1 MSKPN
6 TLITGA
12 GGQLGK
18 LVINQVIERTPANRV
33 AALVRS
39 ATQAGPLN
47 RLGVDA
53 RIGDY
58 TDGNSLDRAF
68 GGIERLLFISSN
80 DLVARRA
87 QHRNVIDAAKRAG
100 VKLIAYTSL
109 LHADRSPLGL
119 ARDHRDTEADLR
131 DSGVPF
137 VVLRNGWYTE
147 NYTQAIAAAIT
158 HGTFLGSAGNGRIAS
173 AARRDYAEA
182 AAAVL
187 LSADD
192 QAGRI
197 HELAGESAYTLPQFV
212 AEIAKQTGQE
222 IVYRNLPQEA
232 FRAALQ
238 SAGLPAPLAALLAD
252 SDVGASQDGLY
263 DDGRALNRLIGRPT
277 TPFAQTIA
285 EAVAPLIAPRAAA
298 K

>member
-6 TLITGA
+6 ILVTGA
-12 GGQLGK
+12 GGQLGR
-18 LVINQVIERTPANRV
+18 LVIDQLIARSTGTRV

-39 ATQAGPLN
+39 AGQADTLN
-47 RLGVDA
+47 RLGVEA

-68 GGIERLLFISSN
+68 AGIARLLFISSN
-80 DLVARRA
+80 DLLSRRA

-100 VKLIAYTSL
+100 VKLVAYTSL

-119 ARDHRDTEADLR
+119 GRDHRDTEADLR

-147 NYTQAIAAAIT
+147 NYTQAIPAALA
-158 HGTFLGSAGNGRIAS
+158 HGAFLGSAGNGRIAS

-187 LSADD
+187 LSADN

-197 HELAGESAYTLPQFV
+197 YELAGDDAYTLPQFV
-212 AEIAKQTGQE
+212 AEIARRTGQP
-222 IVYRNLPQEA
+222 IAYQNLPQQA
-232 FRAALQ
+232 FREALQ
-238 SAGLPAPLAALLAD
+238 SAGLPAPVAALLAD
-252 SDVGASQDGLY
+252 SDAGASQDGLF
-263 DDGRALNRLIGRPT
+263 DDGRAMSRLIGRPT

-285 EAVAPLIAPRAAA
+285 ESLSSAAGQDPA
-298 K
+298 A

>member
-6 TLITGA
+6 ILVTGA

-18 LVINQVIERTPANRV
+18 LVIDQLTARSTGTRV

-39 ATQAGPLN
+39 AGQADTLN
-47 RLGVDA
+47 RLGVEA

-58 TDGNSLDRAF
+58 TDGKSLDRAF
-68 GGIERLLFISSN
+68 AGIERLLFISSN
-80 DLVARRA
+80 DLVSRRA
-87 QHRNVIDAAKRAG
+87 QHRNVVEAAKRAG
-100 VKLIAYTSL
+100 VKLVAYTSL

-119 ARDHRDTEADLR
+119 GQDHRDTEADLR

-147 NYTQAIAAAIT
+147 NYTQAIPAALA
-158 HGTFLGSAGNGRIAS
+158 HGAFLGSAGNGRIAS

-197 HELAGESAYTLPQFV
+197 YELAGDDAYTLPQFV
-212 AEIAKQTGQE
+212 AEIARRTGQP
-222 IVYRNLPQEA
+222 IAYQNLPQQA
-232 FRAALQ
+232 FREALQ
-238 SAGLPAPLAALLAD
+238 SAGLPAPVAALLAD
-252 SDVGASQDGLY
+252 SDAGASQDGLF
-263 DDGRALNRLIGRPT
+263 DDGRAMSRLIGRPT

-285 EAVAPLIAPRAAA
+285 ESLSSAAGQDPA
-298 K
+298 A

>member
-6 TLITGA
+6 ILVTGA
-12 GGQLGK
+12 GGQLGR
-18 LVINQVIERTPANRV
+18 LVIDQLIARSTGTRV

-39 ATQAGPLN
+39 AGQADTLN
-47 RLGVDA
+47 RLGVEA

-68 GGIERLLFISSN
+68 AGIARLLFISSN
-80 DLVARRA
+80 DLLSRRA

-100 VKLIAYTSL
+100 VKLVAYTSL

-119 ARDHRDTEADLR
+119 GRDHRDTEADLR

-147 NYTQAIAAAIT
+147 NYTQAIPAALA
-158 HGTFLGSAGNGRIAS
+158 HGAFLGSAGNGRIAS

-187 LSADD
+187 LSADN

-197 HELAGESAYTLPQFV
+197 YELAGDDAYTLPQFV
-212 AEIAKQTGQE
+212 AEIARRTGQP
-222 IVYRNLPQEA
+222 IAYQNLPQQA
-232 FRAALQ
+232 FREALQ
-238 SAGLPAPLAALLAD
+238 SAGLPAPVAALLAD
-252 SDVGASQDGLY
+252 SDAGASQDGLF
-263 DDGRALNRLIGRPT
+263 DDGRAMSRLIGRPT
-277 TPFAQTIA
+277 MPFAQTIA
-285 EAVAPLIAPRAAA
+285 ESLSSAAGQDPA
-298 K
+298 A

>member
-1 MSKPN
+1 MSQPN
-6 TLITGA
+6 ILITGA

-18 LVINQVIERTPANRV
+18 LVINQLIAHTPAARV

-39 ATQAGPLN
+39 AGQADTLN
-47 RLGVDA
+47 RLGVEA

-68 GGIERLLFISSN
+68 AGIERLLFISSN
-80 DLVARRA
+80 DLVSRRA
-87 QHRNVIDAAKRAG
+87 QHRNVVEAAKRAG
-100 VKLIAYTSL
+100 VKLVAYTSL

-119 ARDHRDTEADLR
+119 GRDHRDTEADLR

-147 NYTQAIAAAIT
+147 NYTQAIPAALT
-158 HGTFLGSAGNGRIAS
+158 HGAFLGSAGNGRIAS
-173 AARRDYAEA
+173 ATRGDFAEA

-187 LSADD
+187 LSADN

-197 HELAGESAYTLPQFV
+197 YELAGDDAYTLPQFV
-212 AEIAKQTGQE
+212 AEIAKQTGQP
-222 IVYRNLPQEA
+222 IAYQNLPQQA
-232 FRAALQ
+232 FREALQ

-252 SDVGASQDGLY
+252 SDAGASQDGLF
-263 DDGRALNRLIGRPT
+263 DDGRAMSRLIGRPT

-285 EAVAPLIAPRAAA
+285 ESLSRAAGQHPA
-298 K
+298 A

>member
-6 TLITGA
+6 ILVTGA
-12 GGQLGK
+12 GGQLGR
-18 LVINQVIERTPANRV
+18 LVIDQLIARSTGTRV

-39 ATQAGPLN
+39 AGQADTLN
-47 RLGVDA
+47 RLGVEA

-68 GGIERLLFISSN
+68 AGIARLLFISSN
-80 DLVARRA
+80 DLLSRRA

-100 VKLIAYTSL
+100 VKLVAYTSL

-119 ARDHRDTEADLR
+119 GRDHRDTEADLR

-147 NYTQAIAAAIT
+147 NYTQAIPAALA
-158 HGTFLGSAGNGRIAS
+158 HGAFLGSAGNGRIAS

-187 LSADD
+187 LSADN

-197 HELAGESAYTLPQFV
+197 YELAGDDAYTLPQFV
-212 AEIAKQTGQE
+212 AEIARRTGQP
-222 IVYRNLPQEA
+222 IAYQNLPQQA
-232 FRAALQ
+232 FREALQ
-238 SAGLPAPLAALLAD
+238 SAGLPAPVAALLAD
-252 SDVGASQDGLY
+252 SDAGASQDGLF
-263 DDGRALNRLIGRPT
+263 DDGRAMSRLIGRST

-285 EAVAPLIAPRAAA
+285 ESLSSAAGQDPA
-298 K
+298 A

>member
-6 TLITGA
+6 ILITGA

-18 LVINQVIERTPANRV
+18 LVIDQLTARAAGARV

-39 ATQAGPLN
+39 AGQADALS
-47 RLGVDA
+47 RLGA
-53 RIGDY
+53 EAHIGDY
-58 TDGNSLDRAF
+58 TDGKSLDRAF
-68 GGIERLLFISSN
+68 AGIERLLFISSN
-80 DLVARRA
+80 DLVSRRV

-119 ARDHRDTEADLR
+119 GRDHRDTEADLR

-147 NYTQAIAAAIT
+147 NYTQAIPAALT
-158 HGTFLGSAGNGRIAS
+158 HGAFLGSAGNGRIAS
-173 AARRDYAEA
+173 AARGDFAEA

-187 LSADD
+187 LSADN

-197 HELAGESAYTLPQFV
+197 YELAGDNAYTLPQFV
-212 AEIAKQTGQE
+212 AEIAKQSGQP
-222 IVYRNLPQEA
+222 IAYQNLPQQA
-232 FRAALQ
+232 FREALQ
-238 SAGLPAPLAALLAD
+238 SAGLPAPVAALLAD
-252 SDVGASQDGLY
+252 CDTGASQVALY
-263 DDGRALNRLIGRPT
+263 DDGRALSRLIGRPT

-285 EAVAPLIAPRAAA
+285 EAVRQAH
-298 K
+298 